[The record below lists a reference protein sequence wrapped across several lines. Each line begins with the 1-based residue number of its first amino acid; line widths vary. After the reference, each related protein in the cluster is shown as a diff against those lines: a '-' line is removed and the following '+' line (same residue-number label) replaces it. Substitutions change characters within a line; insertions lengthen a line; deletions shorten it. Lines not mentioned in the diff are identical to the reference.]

1 MGDWIP
7 TDWLIAAG
15 WIAVAFLGLLI
26 ILILWLV
33 VGYILGN
40 IALRR
45 RGITKAI
52 ELADE
57 WPRLKAAQT
66 EEIKRVERRA
76 GEALAK
82 YRREVDAR
90 ITVLGQRWE
99 QPTTTDE
106 KDEAR

>member
-15 WIAVAFLGLLI
+15 WIALALLGLLI

-33 VGYILGN
+33 GGYILGN
-40 IALRR
+40 IAFRR

-57 WPRLKAAQT
+57 WPHLKAAQT
-66 EEIKRVERRA
+66 EEIQRVEHRA

-90 ITVLGQRWE
+90 ITALEQRWE
-99 QPTTTDE
+99 QPTTDE